1 MQNIL
6 SFQRPLRG
14 KEIKEWV
21 SFHIANE
28 TEYSRI
34 AAQLKRFDNITDEG
48 TYRIIMH
55 PRKSWHGTEHKYRPI
70 VIRQNKER
78 NN

>member
-6 SFQRPLRG
+6 SFQRPLLG

-21 SFHIANE
+21 SFHTANE
-28 TEYSRI
+28 TEYTPI
-34 AAQLKRFDNITDEG
+34 ATQMMRYDKLSDEE

-55 PRKSWHGTEHKYRPI
+55 PRRSWHGKEHKYRPI
-70 VIRQNKER
+70 ITRLNKEQNK
-78 NN
+78 